1 VTEESEDSS
10 SFGLRMTWGKNMGQI
25 NKTKF
30 KLILGMMVFLVLLTF
45 SDAVAQSVPKL
56 SVELGKVNNSK
67 DLSYGLQLLLII
79 TVLALAPSILI
90 MVTSFTRI
98 VVVLS
103 FLKQSLGTPQ
113 LPPNQLIFAL
123 ALILT
128 FFVMSPVI
136 FNINQNALQPYLKGE
151 LNQDQAYEKG
161 IKPLREFMFNQTR
174 EKDLAL
180 FVQLSKLPQPQNR
193 EEIPTYV
200 LIPGFVI
207 SELRIAFQIGFLIFI
222 PFLIID
228 LVVASVITSMGMA
241 MLPPAVISLPFKVLL
256 FVLVDGWYLLVKSL
270 VTSFR

>member
-1 VTEESEDSS
+1 MTGNE
-10 SFGLRMTWGKNMGQI
+10 RMSLI
-25 NKTKF
+25 NKAKF
-30 KLILGMMVFLVLLTF
+30 RLILGIVGFLVLLMF

-56 SVELGKVNNSK
+56 SVELGKVNNPK

-103 FLKQSLGTPQ
+103 FLKQSIGTPQ

-151 LNQDQAYEKG
+151 LNQNQAYEKG

-180 FVQLSKLPQPQNR
+180 FVQLSKLPQPKNR
-193 EEIPTYV
+193 DEIPTYV

-241 MLPPAVISLPFKVLL
+241 MLPPAVISLPFKILL
-256 FVLVDGWYLLVKSL
+256 FVLVDGWYLLVRSL

>member
-1 VTEESEDSS
+1 MNLKNRSR
-10 SFGLRMTWGKNMGQI
+10 LRLISGI
-25 NKTKF
+25 VLF
-30 KLILGMMVFLVLLTF
+30 LILMTASQVL
-45 SDAVAQSVPKL
+45 AQSIPKV
-56 SVELGKVNNSK
+56 SVELGKVNSPK

-103 FLKQSLGTPQ
+103 FLKQSIGTPQ

-136 FNINQNALQPYLKGE
+136 FNVNQNALQPYLKGE
-151 LNQDQAYEKG
+151 LSQNQAYEKG
-161 IKPLREFMFNQTR
+161 IKPLREFMFKQAR

-180 FVQLSKLPQPQNR
+180 FVQLAKLPQPKNT
-193 EEIPTYV
+193 EDIPTYV

-207 SELRIAFQIGFLIFI
+207 SELRVAFQIGFLIFI

-228 LVVASVITSMGMA
+228 LVVSSVLTSMGMI
-241 MLPPAVISLPFKVLL
+241 MLPPAMISLPFKILL
-256 FVLVDGWYLLVKSL
+256 FVLVDGWYLLVRSL